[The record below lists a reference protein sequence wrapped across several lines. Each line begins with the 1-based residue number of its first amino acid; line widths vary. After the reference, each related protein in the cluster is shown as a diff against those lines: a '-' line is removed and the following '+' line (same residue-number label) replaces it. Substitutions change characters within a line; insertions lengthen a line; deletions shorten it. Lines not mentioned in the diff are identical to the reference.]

1 MKTKQLIIA
10 GTFLA
15 VAFTY
20 AIPFTAGAQTGDDLI
35 AAVTYQDLD
44 KIKELV
50 KAGVDVNFREPS
62 RYGNTPLVMACQYNL
77 VEIAKYL
84 MENGADINLKTGTG
98 HTPLMAAAS
107 GSEELF
113 NLLLSEGADPLVK
126 LENGTSAFTMLIT
139 GVLMDRIP
147 MTVADKLIELGA
159 DVDESSTTGETKGYT
174 CLMMA
179 ARNQRPDLVKYLVEN
194 GADVNARAGDGN
206 TPLSLAQKEEDAEMI
221 ALLKKLGAE

>member
-1 MKTKQLIIA
+1 MKTRQLIIA
-10 GTFLA
+10 GTFLTM
-15 VAFTY
+15 AFTY

-35 AAVTYQDLD
+35 TAVTYQDMA
-44 KIKELV
+44 KVKELV
-50 KAGVDVNFREPS
+50 KAGVDVNYKEQ

-84 MENGADINLKTGTG
+84 IENGADINLKTGTG

-107 GSEELF
+107 GSEDLF
-113 NLLLSEGADPLVK
+113 NLLISKGADPLVK

-139 GVLMDRIP
+139 GVLMDRVP
-147 MTVADKLIELGA
+147 MTAADKLIELGA
-159 DVDESSTTGETKGYT
+159 DVDESSTTGGTKGYT

-206 TPLSLAQKEEDAEMI
+206 TPLSLAQKEEDTEMVN
-221 ALLKKLGAE
+221 LLKKLGAE